1 MNEDDLT
8 LATELTND
16 LETAED
22 EFVGYVGGQDAARS
36 QNKIDAT
43 NQQLITPQQQLAAK
57 QQEERAAKSQGFVP
71 DNPLQFLQETGAA
84 IVGGGADAID
94 SVGSF
99 LDLSGDTLKTG
110 LNKIMGVED
119 NKNNPFSKQYESG
132 AWWDLDDN
140 TVPENNSGYGNL
152 LRGLVEFGL
161 LSTVTGGIGGK
172 IAATTGLAKAGTRLG
187 TALYKGSRA
196 AGIGKFG
203 SRTINY
209 VSKLPGVAAQGTIA
223 DAIMQSSETA
233 NIANL
238 VNQHAPFIPF
248 AEALAVD
255 PEKDTVWISRMKS
268 VTAGAGMNVL
278 GHFLGGFVRNTW
290 KAHKA
295 VRGGMSVDEANAK
308 FTQEQKKAHQVS
320 TAKDIIAAGEMRAL
334 SKADKRGILGRDFRL
349 EYNEKHLLDEDF
361 EMYTLLRKGEQ
372 PDEVY
377 MRALEAKHPTLD
389 FGQMSDPAIR
399 EMALNDLD
407 DLANR
412 RGQRAG
418 DYWDAEF
425 KAGLEQLGDL
435 AAYGPD
441 NWVDYMKHRDVEK
454 STWRP
459 FGEGSPAENL
469 ERNLQETF
477 FQMKNIDGVPASNSQ
492 LTTEAAFKKLSRG
505 DVKVQEYLKEIVE
518 DLTGKIF
525 REGGALDK
533 LGRKMSRQQ
542 ITNIIL
548 RQTDDLHGI
557 LAEGGK
563 DVADNMRR
571 YLTQNKQNRII
582 WMHDGDAIVTMT
594 APQKAASQLL
604 VYTLAKQIESVA
616 TAAETLSRSTKHGD
630 ISRQLDQMYD
640 MVNVILL
647 EQKKLAYMSGNTLLQ
662 QRNFVLDDY
671 VTKNVN
677 DGIAKIIS
685 DQAQYNQ
692 YLRKITREMGPRKA
706 ADLIEMHRLSGGVVQ
721 RLEHIHE
728 YLERY
733 AMNPFKPS
741 SIKLRKLGTRV
752 NGEYI
757 TPRFMKEL
765 SSVYYNSLLSAI
777 TTPVKAIF
785 STNLI
790 ATLRPFMAFVGATTS
805 FNKNE
810 ALIALTQM
818 HGLMGAYAEGL
829 QMFMHNWKLG
839 VNRQPQ
845 TYTSKFNLEADLQKF
860 AALEKYY
867 NAYGK
872 PGDKA
877 AYMALKGLVDFNTSP
892 FARYSVNLMGSG
904 DAAARTII
912 GRLEMRQRAAR
923 KAIEEGKTGIFDM
936 VEYAKKYEDK
946 FRDDIFIVDNNR
958 YVVSD
963 KAAEMA
969 GNEAALTTALPPNL
983 KVFETLQNI
992 PGGQFFFPFVKTSIN
1007 ALRLTFA
1014 HTELERFTKR
1024 FDDIMKGENLAQ
1036 YGIRPEDL
1044 PQAQAMMRGRMTTGN
1059 ALMGITA
1066 YLALNGKVTGD
1077 LPFDRETRE
1086 QWRSNQIQPNSFKF
1100 GTDEKPVY
1108 VSYRTLETFNTLFSL
1123 SANFATN
1130 QHLLGEDERDQM
1142 TQKIA
1147 FMFGSI
1153 LVDKSMLAGVDDLIT
1168 LMNADS
1174 SGSQITN
1181 VLAGL
1186 GRSSLPYRSL
1196 LSSLGDMMQAHQVE
1210 ANTFAELLFK
1220 RDAGLKNS
1228 LPAKYDILSK
1238 DRSGKKFIPNAN
1250 FPWLRIFNAVSPVA
1264 INMAE
1269 GDPVKQ
1275 ALMDINF
1282 NLPDEVTQYNGQ
1294 PLTSFERS
1302 ELQRFMSMDVTFR
1315 NDLEKLINNSQFKAQ
1330 VQDYKD
1336 KGLLNRD
1343 GARVSDTPFY
1353 NAVRKIFNRAKERAI
1368 KQLRY
1373 EYPDL
1378 DQRLA
1383 VAKAQKS
1390 LTKEGDFN
1398 TVEYLINK
1406 FPK

>member
-1 MNEDDLT
+1 MDNDELNLSEELNIADALT
-8 LATELTND
+8 K
-16 LETAED
+16 AED
-22 EFVGYVGGQDAARS
+22 EMVGYVGGQS
-36 QNKIDAT
+36 QTNRQIEAS
-43 NQQLITPQQQLAAK
+43 NQQNLTPRQQAQLK
-57 QQEERAAKSQGFVP
+57 KEEEERAAKSQGFVP
-71 DNPLQFLQETGAA
+71 DNPLQFLSETGKA

-119 NKNNPFSKQYESG
+119 NKNNPFSKEYESG

-140 TVPENNSGYGNL
+140 SVPENNSGYGNL

-209 VSKLPGVAAQGTIA
+209 VSKLPTVAAQGTIA

-233 NIANL
+233 NIMNL
-238 VNQHAPFIPF
+238 VNEHAPFIPF

-255 PEKDTVWISRMKS
+255 PEEDTVWISRMKS
-268 VTAGAGMNVL
+268 VAAGAGMNVL
-278 GHFLGGFVRNTW
+278 GHFLGGFVRASF

-295 VRGGMSVDEANAK
+295 VRGGMPIDEANAK
-308 FTQEQKKAHQVS
+308 FTQEQKKAFKVS

-334 SKADKRGILGRDFRL
+334 SKADKRGMLGRDFRL
-349 EYNEKHLLDEDF
+349 EYNEKHLEDYDF
-361 EMYTLLRKGEQ
+361 EQYSLLRKGQQ

-377 MRALEAKHPTLD
+377 MTALEGKHPNLD
-389 FGQMSDPAIR
+389 FGMMSEPAIR
-399 EMALNDLD
+399 ELALNDLD

-412 RGQRAG
+412 IGQRAG
-418 DYWDAEF
+418 DRWDAEF
-425 KAGLEQLGDL
+425 KAGLEQLSDL
-435 AAYGPD
+435 AVYGPD

-477 FQMKNIDGVPASNSQ
+477 FTMKNIDGVPASNSA

-505 DVKVQEYLKEIVE
+505 DIKVQEYLKEIVE
-518 DLTGKIF
+518 DLSGKIF
-525 REGGALDK
+525 QSGGALDK
-533 LGRKMSRQQ
+533 LGRKMSRPQ
-542 ITNIIL
+542 ITNVIL
-548 RQTDDLHGI
+548 RQTDDLHNI
-557 LAEGGK
+557 LVEGGK

-571 YLTQNKQNRII
+571 YLTGNKQNRII

-594 APQKAASQLL
+594 APQKAASQIL

-640 MVNVILL
+640 MVNVLLL

-677 DGIAKIIS
+677 DGIEKIIS

-706 ADLIEMHRLSGGVVQ
+706 ADLIEMHRLSGGVVT

-728 YLERY
+728 YLERF

-741 SIKLRKLGTRV
+741 SVKLRKLGTRV

-790 ATLRPFMAFVGATTS
+790 ATLRPFMAFIGATSS
-805 FNKNE
+805 FNKQE
-810 ALIALTQM
+810 AMIALTQM
-818 HGLMGAYAEGL
+818 HGLMGSYAEGL
-829 QMFMHNWKLG
+829 QMFAHNWKLG
-839 VNRQPQ
+839 VNRKPQ
-845 TYTSKFNLEADLQKF
+845 TYAAKFDLEQDLAKF
-860 AALEKYY
+860 SALEKYY
-867 NAYGK
+867 NSYGK

-877 AYMALKGLVDFNTSP
+877 AYLALKGLVDFNTSP
-892 FARYSVNLMGSG
+892 FARYSVNLMGAG
-904 DAAARTII
+904 DAAARTVI

-923 KAIEEGKTGIFDM
+923 KAIEEGKTGFDII
-936 VEYAKKYEDK
+936 EYAKKYEEK
-946 FRDDIFIVDNNR
+946 FRDDVFIKDGNR

-983 KVFETLQNI
+983 KVFETLQNL
-992 PGGQFFFPFVKTSIN
+992 PGGAYFFPFVKTSIN

-1024 FDDIMKGENLAQ
+1024 YSDIMEGTNLAA

-1044 PQAQAMMRGRMTTGN
+1044 AGAQAMMRGRMTTGN
-1059 ALMGITA
+1059 TIMGLTV
-1066 YLALNGKVTGD
+1066 YLAMNGKVTGD
-1077 LPFDRETRE
+1077 LPFDKETRE

-1108 VSYRTLETFNTLFSL
+1108 VSYRTLEPFNTLFSL
-1123 SANFATN
+1123 SANFATS

-1174 SGSQITN
+1174 SGAQITN
-1181 VLAGL
+1181 VVAGL
-1186 GRSSLPYRSL
+1186 ARSSLPYRSL
-1196 LSSLGDMMQAHQVE
+1196 LSSLGNMMQAHQVE
-1210 ANTFAELLFK
+1210 ANTFSELLFK
-1220 RDAGLKNS
+1220 RDIGLKNS
-1228 LPAKYDILSK
+1228 LPAKYDILAK

-1250 FPWLRIFNAVSPVA
+1250 FPWLRVFNAISPVA

-1275 ALMDINF
+1275 SLMDIGF
-1282 NLPDEVTQYNGQ
+1282 NLPDEVTQFNGQ

-1302 ELQRFMSMDVTFR
+1302 ELQRLMSMDVTFR
-1315 NDLEKLINNSQFKAQ
+1315 KELENLTSSQEFTEA
-1330 VQDYKD
+1330 VQEYKD

-1343 GARVSDTPFY
+1343 GAFVKDTPFY
-1353 NAVRKIFNRAKERAI
+1353 NAVRKIFARAKERAMT
-1368 KQLRY
+1368 QLRY

-1383 VAKAQKS
+1383 LIKAKKKYTQ
-1390 LTKEGDFN
+1390 EGN
-1398 TVEYLINK
+1398 LNNVQYLIQR